1 MKPDHYDGIEA
12 LIIKYLKGELTE
24 EENRLLRDWRQELP
38 ENEKLFAE
46 LTDDIQLTQE
56 FNVFLDINQEK
67 GSRRLQASIRKK
79 ERQPEY
85 LRRLYWSVAASV
97 LFLIGG
103 YWAYRSLTNLNPH
116 EAVVAQVADIAAPS
130 VSNAVLTLA
139 NGEKIV
145 LDSVHNGVMAMQ
157 GQVHLVKSEDGQI
170 EYKASGTGA
179 GEAPAF
185 NMLENPR
192 GSKIVGIT
200 LSDGTK
206 IWLNSESTLRYPTYF
221 SGKERKVQITG
232 EAYLEVAH
240 NAKQPFI
247 VMKENTEVTVL
258 GTRFNIN
265 TYEEE
270 PSLKITLLEGKV
282 SVKHDGKSAFLM
294 PGQQAIISR
303 SDGKIDVAGNI
314 DTDDV
319 TAWLNGQF
327 VLDGTRLTSLMN
339 QISRWYNVEVVYTTK
354 ITNKAFGGS
363 IDRNVPLS
371 RMLDALRENEVNC
384 RLEGGK
390 VIVGGSEGGQR

>member
-1 MKPDHYDGIEA
+1 MI
-12 LIIKYLKGELTE
+12 
-24 EENRLLRDWRQELP
+24 
-38 ENEKLFAE
+38 
-46 LTDDIQLTQE
+46 
-56 FNVFLDINQEK
+56 
-67 GSRRLQASIRKK
+67 
-79 ERQPEY
+79 
-85 LRRLYWSVAASV
+85 
-97 LFLIGG
+97 
-103 YWAYRSLTNLNPH
+103 
-116 EAVVAQVADIAAPS
+116 
-130 VSNAVLTLA
+130 TLA
-139 NGEKIV
+139 NGKKII
-145 LDSVHNGVMAMQ
+145 LDSAQNGVMATQ
-157 GQVHLVKSEDGQI
+157 GQVYLVKSEDGQI
-170 EYKASGTGA
+170 EYKVNGTGTR
-179 GEAPAF
+179 EAASF

-192 GSKIVGIT
+192 GSKIVSIT
-200 LSDGTK
+200 LSDGTR

-384 RLEGGK
+384 RLEEGK

>member
-1 MKPDHYDGIEA
+1 MKPDRYTGIEA

-24 EENRLLRDWRQELP
+24 EESVLLSAWRKESP
-38 ENEKLFAE
+38 GNENLFAE

-56 FNVFLDINQEK
+56 FNAFLDIDQEK
-67 GSRRLQASIRKK
+67 GNRRLRSSIRIK
-79 ERQPEY
+79 EKQEPVY

-97 LFLIGG
+97 LVLIGS
-103 YWAYRSLTNLNPH
+103 YWAYRNLTHPH
-116 EAVVAQVADIAAPS
+116 EEVVAQVADIAAPS
-130 VSNAVLTLA
+130 ASNAVLTLA
-139 NGEKIV
+139 NGKKIII
-145 LDSVHNGVMAMQ
+145 DSAHNGVMATQ
-157 GQVHLVKSEDGQI
+157 GQVRLVKSEDGQI
-170 EYKASGTGA
+170 AYEVKGTAA
-179 GEAPAF
+179 GEAPSF

-192 GSKIVGIT
+192 GSKIVSIM

-221 SGKERKVQITG
+221 SGKERKVEITG

-247 VMKENTEVTVL
+247 VVKENTEVTVL
-258 GTRFNIN
+258 GTRFDIN

-282 SVKHDGKSAFLM
+282 SVRHNDKSAFLM
-294 PGQQAIISR
+294 PGQQAVISR
-303 SDGKIDVAGNI
+303 SEGKIAIANNV
-314 DTDDV
+314 DTDDAI
-319 TAWLNGQF
+319 AWLNGQI
-327 VLDGTRLTSLMN
+327 VLDGTQLTSLMN

-363 IDRNVPLS
+363 IDRNIPLS
-371 RMLDALRENEVNC
+371 RMLEALRENEVSC

-390 VIVGGSEGGQR
+390 VIVGGSEGGQK